1 MENRNLLWEEVLN
14 SMDKDGNVFLDE
26 LKEKLNI
33 TEDKLNEILVEI
45 GTEEESDTQEIDEKY
60 YDYNI
65 SSGQISATAVDQPMK
80 LYLRDIDGTSLL
92 SKEEEFEIGKK
103 LEKGRVMISRYLFR
117 SIPVIDGFLSYK
129 NDIQQSTFLI
139 KQFLYLDTHKWE
151 KNYTGEKEKANLFKS
166 MKRIEKWKSK
176 LIKYKNAYL
185 KKEKRIYKFKYKR
198 YEKNIIKSILNL
210 RIQTPYIKELINLQ
224 KEIYSKFN
232 SKIINLRK
240 LKKEFKHANNYKTK
254 KKIKKDLKNAIK
266 EIKNYQLEIHSDW
279 KEINYLSKNIKKW
292 ERFFCQAK
300 REMVEG
306 NIRLVFSI
314 AKKYNRRGISLM
326 DIVQEGN
333 TGLIKAVEKF
343 DHKKGYKFST
353 YGIWWIKQAIIK
365 TLAEQSDS
373 FAIPTHTITL
383 INKITRSK
391 REFLQKK
398 GIKPTLE
405 EISSDIG
412 ISKERISFAQK
423 LGDSTKSLDE
433 SVSGD
438 GDLLLGDIIAKE
450 ESPSPAKQALLTLL
464 CESLGEVLE
473 NTLSSRERK
482 VLELRYGLMDG
493 ETKTLEEIG
502 LMFKVTR
509 ERIRQIE
516 ENALNKLRKSPG
528 RRRLKSFYSMW
539 EYES

>member
-1 MENRNLLWEEVLN
+1 
-14 SMDKDGNVFLDE
+14 MDKDGNVFLDE
-26 LKEKLNI
+26 LKDKLDITEEKLNKI
-33 TEDKLNEILVEI
+33 LAGIGSEGENYSEEIV
-45 GTEEESDTQEIDEKY
+45 EKY

-65 SSGQISATAVDQPMK
+65 GSGKISSRAVDQPMK

-92 SKEEEFEIGKK
+92 SREEEFEIGKK
-103 LEKGRVMISRYLFR
+103 LEKGRIMICRYLFR
-117 SIPVIDGFLSYK
+117 SIPVIDRFLSYK
-129 NDIQQSTFLI
+129 NELQKSTFLI

-151 KNYTGEKEKANLFKS
+151 KSYTGKKEKTNLFKS
-166 MKRIEKWKSK
+166 MERIKKWKLK
-176 LIKYKNAYL
+176 LIKYKEAYL
-185 KKEKRIYKFKYKR
+185 REGKRIYKFKYKR
-198 YEKNIIKSILNL
+198 YEKNIIKAILNL
-210 RIQTPYIKELINLQ
+210 RIQTPYIKELIHFQ
-224 KEIYSKFN
+224 TQVYDEFN
-232 SKIINLRK
+232 SKTIRVRK
-240 LKKEFKHANNYKTK
+240 LKKEFKKAK
-254 KKIKKDLKNAIK
+254 KNKEKIEIKRELRDSIK
-266 EIKNYQLEIHSDW
+266 EIKNYQLEIHTDW
-279 KEINYLSKNIKKW
+279 KEIKYIRKNVKKW

-314 AKKYNRRGISLM
+314 AKKYNRRGVSLM

-373 FAIPTHTITL
+373 FSIPTHTITL

-391 REFLQKK
+391 REFLQKN
-398 GIKPTLE
+398 GTKPTLE
-405 EISSDIG
+405 ELSNDIG

-423 LGDSTKSLDE
+423 LGDVTKSLDE
-433 SVSGD
+433 SISGD

-450 ESPSPAKQALLTLL
+450 KTPSPAKQALLKLL
-464 CESLGEVLE
+464 CESLGQVLE
-473 NTLSSRERK
+473 NSLSSRERK
-482 VLELRYGLMDG
+482 VLELRYGLLDG

-502 LMFKVTR
+502 LMFQVTR

-516 ENALNKLRKSPG
+516 ENALNKLRKSPD